1 MGFPEPGTLKILELK
16 NACPPVVS
24 QLLTYMYKILT
35 MTSTAA
41 MTMFFCI
48 CKQTFNSFDDF
59 FKRFH
64 GHDLASKKCNLKMT
78 VVVGYYKMQQF

>member
-1 MGFPEPGTLKILELK
+1 
-16 NACPPVVS
+16 
-24 QLLTYMYKILT
+24 

-48 CKQTFNSFDDF
+48 CKQTSNSFNDF

-78 VVVGYYKMQQF
+78 VVVGYYKMQQFLGLDSISSFSLKV